1 MAQGSSL
8 RVLGCQETPE
18 EWEAD
23 AAAAAEILSKSIH
36 DRRKLHSGSEIEKE
50 QFLLLRVL

>member
-23 AAAAAEILSKSIH
+23 AGILSKSIH